1 MSLSTHGI
9 FETLVIIHII
19 TGTVGL
25 ISVWIPIAGKKCGTL
40 HRQAGT
46 IFVISML
53 TTGLVATGIA
63 ITTLSD
69 PLATHPH
76 LSSHE
81 LFQNSQMI
89 AGIFGW
95 MMLYLATL
103 TINLAWHGWLC
114 MKNKRDHHKNAAWHN
129 FDMQFVPVATSAHC
143 FRRAVELTQPI
154 MMAIAFVGFA
164 PS

>member
-25 ISVWIPIAGKKCGTL
+25 ISVWIPIAGKKGGRL

-63 ITTLSD
+63 ITTLAD
-69 PLATHPH
+69 PWRHTHTCRIMN
-76 LSSHE
+76 SS
-81 LFQNSQMI
+81 Q
-89 AGIFGW
+89 
-95 MMLYLATL
+95 T
-103 TINLAWHGWLC
+103 
-114 MKNKRDHHKNAAWHN
+114 HK
-129 FDMQFVPVATSAHC
+129 
-143 FRRAVELTQPI
+143 
-154 MMAIAFVGFA
+154 
-164 PS
+164 